1 LFIFAYYY
9 DFCSVLQLLTTK
21 KMDSGSVS
29 GISEFLFKIRA
40 RGRYSFTLD
49 ELRSTLTISEK
60 AINQSLF
67 RLKLKG
73 QIAQVRQGFYV
84 IVPPEYSSTGI
95 LPIYF
100 FIDQMMGWLAR
111 PYYVGLLSAAAM
123 HGSSHQ
129 QPMESFIMI
138 NSPAL
143 RKISHS
149 NMIINFLLKSS
160 WEERDITKKKT
171 DAGYINV
178 SSPELTALD
187 LLLFNNWIGIN
198 RATEIISELAEE
210 MKPSNLVQTAR
221 RFPVTATIQRLGY
234 VLENGL
240 GNEKMASVL
249 DTVLAGRKSHTVPLS
264 ASKERKGKIS
274 TRWKIIQNMEIE
286 SEL

>member
-1 LFIFAYYY
+1 
-9 DFCSVLQLLTTK
+9 
-21 KMDSGSVS
+21 MDSGSIS

-60 AINQSLF
+60 AISQSLF
-67 RLKLKG
+67 RLKSKG

-84 IVPPEYSSTGI
+84 IVPPEYSSSGI
-95 LPIYF
+95 LPLYVY
-100 FIDQMMGWLAR
+100 IDQMMNWLDR
-111 PYYVGLLSAAAM
+111 PYYVGLLSAASI

-138 NSPAL
+138 TNPAL
-143 RKISHS
+143 RKISHPS
-149 NMIINFLLKSS
+149 IVINFLVKGS
-160 WEERDITKKKT
+160 WEESDIIKKKT

-187 LLLFNNWIGIN
+187 LLLFNNWLGIN

-210 MKPSNLVQTAR
+210 MKPSVLAQTAR

-234 VLENGL
+234 VLDNGL
-240 GNEKMASVL
+240 SNEKMASVL
-249 DTVLAGRKSHTVPLS
+249 EKVLAGRKVHPVPLS
-264 ASKERKGKIS
+264 SSKERRGGIS
-274 TRWKIIQNMEIE
+274 SRWKIIQNMEIE